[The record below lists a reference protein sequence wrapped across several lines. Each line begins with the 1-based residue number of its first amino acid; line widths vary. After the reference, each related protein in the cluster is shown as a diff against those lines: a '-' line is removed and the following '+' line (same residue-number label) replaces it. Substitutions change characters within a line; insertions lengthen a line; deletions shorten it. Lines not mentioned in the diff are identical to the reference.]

1 MLVLVPTTTDQCG
14 QFRNAL
20 LVVSG
25 QLLVVLPQV
34 IVAGVGDDW
43 EGARRDISSPL
54 HILTPTMLDLQVKN
68 SLMDDAKLPK

>member
-1 MLVLVPTTTDQCG
+1 MCNLII
-14 QFRNAL
+14 
-20 LVVSG
+20 
-25 QLLVVLPQV
+25 LPQV

-43 EGARRDISSPL
+43 ERARRNVSSPL